1 VTKIICGVDVSK
13 SRLDAAVASPSVFA
27 SFANDADGIAAL
39 AGFCRT
45 HGVELA
51 VMEAT
56 GGFERKAFL
65 LLWQEG
71 VASALVNPRNVRCFA
86 EAMGAMEKTDPIDA
100 EMIARFAI
108 AKDIKPMEP
117 PTSAQQ
123 RLKALVARLRQ
134 VTGDL
139 TVQKQRRSAA
149 ADDET
154 LASLDEVIALLK
166 RQSKT
171 LEGEIASM
179 IDDDPLWARLA
190 EAFREIK
197 GVAGRTVARLMA
209 DLPEIGV
216 FDNKAVSKL
225 VGLAPL
231 ADDSGSRSGQR
242 HIRGG
247 RASVRAILFLVAD
260 IARRFDEDLAD
271 MHRRLQAAGKKKM
284 VIRIALARKLLVR
297 LNAKARDARAELAN
311 AT

>member
-13 SRLDAAVASPSVFA
+13 ARLDAAVSSPKASA

-39 AGFCRT
+39 AGFCRM

-71 VASALVNPRNVRCFA
+71 VACALVNPRNVRCFA

-117 PTSAQQ
+117 PTPGQQ

-134 VTGDL
+134 VTDDL
-139 TVQKQRRSAA
+139 TVHKQRRSAV

-166 RQSKT
+166 RQSKK

-179 IDDDPLWARLA
+179 IDDDPLWAKLA
-190 EAFREIK
+190 ETFRSIK

-216 FDNKAVSKL
+216 LDNKAVSKL

-231 ADDSGSRSGQR
+231 ADDSGRRSGQR

-247 RASVRAILFLVAD
+247 RASVRSILFLVAD
-260 IARRFDEDLAD
+260 IARRFDEGLAA
-271 MHRRLQAAGKKKM
+271 MHRRLTEAGKKKM
-284 VIRIALARKLLVR
+284 VIRVALAHKLLVR
-297 LNAKARDARAELAN
+297 LNAKARDARAEFAN